1 MQNTLLVAQETADEV
16 KKSSEQKSA
25 VLMKETEIECKK
37 QQEEIAKYCDKMK
50 YDSELEANRIKSDA
64 ETYAEKIRKEAD
76 EYAARARSQA
86 DDYDKLTRSDADSY
100 AAGPVSYTH
109 LVKLYF
115 MVGLPGETEEDV
127 EEIIRLVRR
136 VRARME
142 ELGHK
147 GELTLSVN
155 AFVPKPFTPYQWS
168 PLEEVKELKQRF
180 KQLQNGLKKE
190 RRIRLLT
197 ESLKETVLQAALAR
211 GDRRLSAVLL
221 LAAREEIGLKDAF
234 RRAEIDLSLIHI

>member
-1 MQNTLLVAQETADEV
+1 
-16 KKSSEQKSA
+16 
-25 VLMKETEIECKK
+25 
-37 QQEEIAKYCDKMK
+37 
-50 YDSELEANRIKSDA
+50 
-64 ETYAEKIRKEAD
+64 
-76 EYAARARSQA
+76 
-86 DDYDKLTRSDADSY
+86 
-100 AAGPVSYTH
+100 
-109 LVKLYF
+109 
-115 MVGLPGETEEDV
+115 
-127 EEIIRLVRR
+127 
-136 VRARME
+136 ME

-234 RRAEIDLSLIHI
+234 RRAEIDPADFACRSFPLNAPLPWDHLDMGVTKTYLLQERERSFEGKFTPMCFDGCSRCGVCESKISTERRN